1 MNNLVLITGRQYSGR
16 HKFCNQFGTQ
26 NRYSFVFPYTTRYI
40 EDKRIRY
47 ASDNEFNNLCLNGDI
62 ISIADMGSYRHG
74 IPKLNF
80 NKNLVALIDIRMIY
94 DIVRYAKDN
103 MKIYVIVLDK
113 SEKERYNKYIKLKD
127 RDYHDHVLRED
138 MEDYLATGSFPPT
151 DEQPA
156 RRQSSRAESED
167 RGVTRRTPSNRGRG
181 DRF

>member
-138 MEDYLATGSFPPT
+138 MEDYLFSEEHMAEVENFLKENGAKFLTT
-151 DEQPA
+151 DGKHDIMSLVNKKGE
-156 RRQSSRAESED
+156 
-167 RGVTRRTPSNRGRG
+167 
-181 DRF
+181 